1 MRYTRSLLIRVILAI
16 ALLLIPLLT
25 QKNIFQIMFEY
36 LTLHSTFFLLRLANV
51 DATLGSYSVKHAIDI
66 SGEITVNIVKYCVTA
81 SAYYLYTLFV
91 ILVFDVSI
99 WKRIRLLILG
109 YVAIFAM
116 NIARILILIVML
128 FERGPET
135 FVAAHDFLGTA
146 LAIFYVLIIWILFSL
161 AMEIKT
167 IPIITDIKI
176 LIGEIMQKDEV

>member
-36 LTLHSTFFLLRLANV
+36 LTLHSTFFLLRLANI
-51 DATLGSYSVKHAIDI
+51 DASLGSYSVKHAIDI
-66 SGEITVNIVKYCVTA
+66 FGEYTLNIVKYCVTA

-91 ILVFDVSI
+91 ILVYDVSI
-99 WKRIRLLILG
+99 WKRIKLLILG
-109 YVAIFAM
+109 YIAIFAM
-116 NIARILILIVML
+116 NIARILILVVML
-128 FERGPET
+128 VDNTENFT
-135 FVAAHDFLGTA
+135 TAHDFLGTA
-146 LAIFYVLIIWILFSL
+146 LAIFYVLIIWVLFSL
-161 AMEIKT
+161 ALGIKT

>member
-1 MRYTRSLLIRVILAI
+1 MRYTRSLLIRVILAV

-36 LTLHSTFFLLRLANV
+36 LTLHSTFFLLRLADV

-66 SGEITVNIVKYCVTA
+66 SGEYTLNIVKYCVTA

-91 ILVFDVSI
+91 ILVYDVSI
-99 WKRIRLLILG
+99 WKRIKLLILG

-116 NIARILILIVML
+116 NIARILILVVML
-128 FERGPET
+128 VDNTEN
-135 FVAAHDFLGTA
+135 FVPAHDFLGTA
-146 LAIFYVLIIWILFSL
+146 LAIFYVVIIWVLFSL
-161 AMEIKT
+161 ALGIKT